1 MATGNH
7 TRYRGSSRSVE
18 IGPNCTVEQIGMLC
32 RELSTDTTA
41 VFARIE
47 HFADRTV
54 ALLVRAPSR
63 PATSVFL
70 RRQAT

>member
-7 TRYRGSSRSVE
+7 TRYRGSSSAVE
-18 IGPNCTVEQIGMLC
+18 LGPNCTVEQIGSLC
-32 RELSTDTTA
+32 RELSTDTTD

-47 HFADRTV
+47 YFAGRSV

-63 PATSVFL
+63 PQTSVFL